1 MVSLSRGNVKIKSK
15 RKYNMINSIKLLKCY
30 RLHCLFLWYCSV
42 AFVLVKGQTNLFRG
56 YKTGKNSGIDGI
68 IDDVPLTT
76 TLSNG
81 IVFPLVGLGVGNL
94 QRNLV
99 ETMIYHGLNDDRRI
113 RLVDTAHASGNEREV
128 ARGITTGIKDLKEQL
143 AVKKDNSNR
152 NGSKQRIQVHVVTKI
167 WYTYLGYERTKLA
180 IDEILQSFE
189 EAIKDPNVDLKVTL
203 LLHWS
208 QCFDEIPWM
217 NCEEEEQ
224 QLPDRIKNAGPPP
237 HLDKANAWKGSWR
250 ALEEA
255 YENRHSADNNK
266 NKNDESVVA
275 SIGISNF
282 NFRTLQTLLDTCTT
296 APHLAQINV
305 WSLMNETP
313 IIELMNENNIHLQV
327 YNAMNG
333 IIGQV
338 YQNPKAHHHIL
349 MVANQLKKQ
358 SMDMSS
364 SDSEN
369 DGVVVE
375 KVFFAQVI
383 LKWLVQ
389 FGISVIPRTSNPEH
403 LAENSAV
410 SLSNIP
416 AMSQEQ
422 IETAGKSMAAIL
434 NNEDLKNDV
443 LVQVRFHAKESDMFL
458 YWVPEEGDNER
469 QLAFIEKGRS
479 YEESTHPGH
488 TFKVYHAYDPD
499 QFETY
504 SIRGHYGESQDIHV
518 EL

>member
-1 MVSLSRGNVKIKSK
+1 MIASIRPLKSLVLFC
-15 RKYNMINSIKLLKCY
+15 LL
-30 RLHCLFLWYCSV
+30 LWYCSV
-42 AFVLVKGQTNLFRG
+42 TFVVVKCQTNLFRG
-56 YKTGKNSGIDGI
+56 YKTGKNNDIDGI
-68 IDDVPLTT
+68 INDVPLTT

-81 IVFPLVGLGVGNL
+81 VIMPLVGMGVGNL

-99 ETMIYHGLNDDRRI
+99 ETMIHHGLKDDRRI
-113 RLVDTAHASGNEREV
+113 RLIDTAHASGNEREV

-143 AVKKDNSNR
+143 TIKSNSNNKNKDKDHSNQIDR
-152 NGSKQRIQVHVVTKI
+152 KQRIQVHVVTKI

-189 EAIKDPNVDLKVTL
+189 EVIKDPSVDLKVTL
-203 LLHWS
+203 LLHWP
-208 QCFDEIPWM
+208 QCFDEILWM

-237 HLDKANAWKGSWR
+237 HLDRGNAWKGSWR
-250 ALEEA
+250 ALEDV
-255 YENRHSADNNK
+255 YESQD
-266 NKNDESVVA
+266 SVVA

-282 NFRTLQTLLDTCTT
+282 DFRTLQQLLKTSRI

-313 IIELMNENNIHLQV
+313 LIELMNANNIHLQV
-327 YNAMNG
+327 YNVMNG

-338 YQNPKAHHHIL
+338 YENPKAHHHIL
-349 MVANQLKKQ
+349 MVANQLKQK
-358 SMDMSS
+358 SIDSS
-364 SDSEN
+364 SSAKAGKQ
-369 DGVVVE
+369 DGAVLE
-375 KVFFAQVI
+375 KVFFAQAI

-410 SLSNIP
+410 SLSKIP
-416 AMSQEQ
+416 VMSQDQ
-422 IETAGKSMAAIL
+422 IEIAGKSMAAII

-443 LVQVRFHAKESDMFL
+443 LVQVRFHAKQSDMFL
-458 YWVPEEGDNER
+458 YWVPEEGDTET
-469 QLAFIEKGRS
+469 QLAFIEKGSS
-479 YEESTHPGH
+479 YDQSTYPGH
-488 TFKVYHAYDPD
+488 TFKAYHAYDPD
-499 QFETY
+499 QSETF